1 MEVIKYLKT
10 EFLAIGW
17 FLQQGNVKSRKMS
30 SVAFFFS
37 RVLDREDSVKG
48 LMEKFSPVYDSLTQF
63 CKRERDEFKGGV
75 LSISVP
81 GVETTEEEELAN
93 IGRFRNFIGG
103 VEAEG
108 VRRILLLM
116 ENSYS
121 PEFLLQFLEED
132 SKSTTEGYTM
142 AWMLYLLLFDEA
154 SLETI
159 LPIIISLDS
168 ELECF

>member
-1 MEVIKYLKT
+1 MEVVKYLKT
-10 EFLAIGW
+10 EFLSIGW
-17 FLQQGNVKSRKMS
+17 FLQQGNSKSRKIS

-37 RVLDREDSVKG
+37 RILDDGDSVKG
-48 LMEKFSPVYDSLTQF
+48 VMEKLSPVYDSLTEF
-63 CKRERDEFKGGV
+63 CNKEKEVFKGGV
-75 LSISVP
+75 LNIYPP
-81 GVETTEEEELAN
+81 GVDITEEEELDN
-93 IGRFRNFIGG
+93 LRRFRNFLGG

-121 PEFLLQFLEED
+121 PEFLLQFLDGD
-132 SKSTTEGYTM
+132 SNNITEGYTM
-142 AWMLYLLLFDEA
+142 AWILYLLLFDEA

-168 ELECF
+168 ELESF